1 MSETDT
7 KTTEDR
13 LLETILNEID
23 ITFED
28 AAMRKKIERIKR
40 SGVAY
45 LEDKFGRKIDF
56 EEDMIAL
63 DLLVSYCRYG
73 RSGAIEQFKRDFTAD
88 LTAFAIRGA
97 MLTQEEKEKEE
108 GQEGAAG
115 S

>member
-7 KTTEDR
+7 KTKEDR

-40 SGVAY
+40 SGEAY

-63 DLLVSYCRYG
+63 DLLVSFCRYG
-73 RSGAIEQFKRDFTAD
+73 RSNAIEQFTRDFAAD

-97 MLTQEEKEKEE
+97 MLTQEEKE